1 MSPLALAVEAIATSS
16 PTSRCNRLR
25 AARFTMD
32 MNTLAGDYGECERP
46 AKRSHGRFSHHS
58 SLLRETLHGC
68 AVRST
73 RDPLERRSVTCG
85 DASAFAP
92 LRHYAHDAM
101 RFAVDDDALVVQDNV
116 VIVRISGDFIVSV

>member
-1 MSPLALAVEAIATSS
+1 M
-16 PTSRCNRLR
+16 N
-25 AARFTMD
+25 

-46 AKRSHGRFSHHS
+46 AKDPTGDSADIRPFCGRLAWMRGF
-58 SLLRETLHGC
+58 
-68 AVRST
+68 RST